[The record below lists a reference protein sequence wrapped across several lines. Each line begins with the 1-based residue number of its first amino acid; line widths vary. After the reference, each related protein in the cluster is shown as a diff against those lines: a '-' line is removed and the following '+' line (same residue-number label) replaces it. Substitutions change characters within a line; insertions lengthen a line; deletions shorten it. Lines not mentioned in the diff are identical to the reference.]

1 MMKDTKK
8 MTLCKLSGDD
18 NNYKNF
24 TLMYKCFI
32 TEKIKKSGISV
43 NHNLKN
49 KQHWRLI
56 KWEEHTLFNYKYDM
70 DPRYNLLPVTHAL
83 RK

>member
-1 MMKDTKK
+1 MMKDTEK

-49 KQHWRLI
+49 KQH
-56 KWEEHTLFNYKYDM
+56 
-70 DPRYNLLPVTHAL
+70 
-83 RK
+83 